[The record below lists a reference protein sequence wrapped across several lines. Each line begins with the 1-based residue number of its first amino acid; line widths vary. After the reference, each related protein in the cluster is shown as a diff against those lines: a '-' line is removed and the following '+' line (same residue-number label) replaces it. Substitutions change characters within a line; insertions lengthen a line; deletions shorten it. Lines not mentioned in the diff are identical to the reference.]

1 MSHLQVQA
9 RLAARGVDVDLTVDE
24 GRVLAV
30 LGPNGVGKSTLLLLL
45 AGLLHPD
52 CGRVRLGDV
61 VLTDTDAGTFVAPH
75 RRGVALLSQQALL
88 FPHLTV
94 AANVAYGPRCAGL
107 SRSAARAAAERWLA
121 AVEARESAL
130 ARAEAV
136 ACGDAASMASS
147 GCVLTSSAIEIS
159 A

>member
-88 FPHLTV
+88 FPRLTV
-94 AANVAYGPRCAGL
+94 AAVGEQLGFSSTATFSRWFTQQAGVTPSAY
-107 SRSAARAAAERWLA
+107 RSDPKR
-121 AVEARESAL
+121 
-130 ARAEAV
+130 
-136 ACGDAASMASS
+136 M
-147 GCVLTSSAIEIS
+147 
-159 A
+159 

>member
-52 CGRVRLGDV
+52 CG
-61 VLTDTDAGTFVAPH
+61 
-75 RRGVALLSQQALL
+75 QA
-88 FPHLTV
+88 
-94 AANVAYGPRCAGL
+94 
-107 SRSAARAAAERWLA
+107 
-121 AVEARESAL
+121 
-130 ARAEAV
+130 
-136 ACGDAASMASS
+136 
-147 GCVLTSSAIEIS
+147 
-159 A
+159 